1 VIIVKYEHSVSIH
14 YKHTNATVD
23 AITHALQLCR

>member
-1 VIIVKYEHSVSIH
+1 VIIVKCEHSVIIH
-14 YKHTNATVD
+14 YRHLNTTVD